1 MMRARGVGLGK
12 VAVLVLMLALAG
24 CSRSNAASRT
34 ESSPLAAAD
43 AAQRPPTPAQDAG
56 TGKPFGASCTSDE
69 ECAARAC
76 FHKHV
81 HDVHGTAEAGHEHK
95 GADDAVQADGY
106 CSIRCSDDGD
116 CPVPPTAG
124 HCGGRGMCKR

>member
-1 MMRARGVGLGK
+1 
-12 VAVLVLMLALAG
+12 MLALAG

-34 ESSPLAAAD
+34 DTESSPLAAAD
-43 AAQRPPTPAQDAG
+43 AAQRPSTPEAG
-56 TGKPFGASCTSDE
+56 TGKPFGASCTTDA

-81 HDVHGTAEAGHEHK
+81 HDVHGAAEAGHEHQ
-95 GADDAVQADGY
+95 GANDAVQEDGY